1 MTNIHP
7 RPSTYEDGALSTAGD
22 RSVIR
27 FERHLNHPVER
38 VWCAIT
44 SPAEIV
50 EWLAVAEIDPVPG
63 GRVQLRWLNTDQ
75 DGEKA
80 IARGVVT
87 AIEPPHLIEFDT
99 DIHGRLRW
107 ELRPSGHNGDAC
119 LLTLTASVALP
130 TGLRLIVLAGWHT
143 HLDFLAGAL
152 DGHAIDW
159 QNWPRDHWEDV
170 HSHYVETL
178 GPLT

>member
-1 MTNIHP
+1 MTNIHS
-7 RPSTYEDGALSTAGD
+7 RPSTYEDGTLSTAGD

-38 VWCAIT
+38 VWRAIT

-63 GRVQLRWLNTDQ
+63 GRVQFRWLNTDL

-107 ELRPSGHNGDAC
+107 ELRPSGHDGGAC
-119 LLTLTASVALP
+119 LLTFTASVALP
-130 TGLRLIVLAGWHT
+130 AELRLIVLAGWHT

-159 QNWPRDHWEDV
+159 PNWPRNHWEDV

-178 GPLT
+178 GPIA